1 MNKRILVAIDGSSH
15 AKKAVEFAGDFASK
29 YDAVVYL
36 LHVVQE
42 ARIPEE
48 MKEYMEVE
56 HVKMPPK
63 KGYMETIGKKILE
76 DAKGVLLTHGIK
88 KIEAVLLMGDA
99 PQEIVDFAK
108 KEKMDVI
115 ILGNQGLGRIKEL
128 LIGTV
133 THKVFHAA
141 HCTCITVK

>member
-1 MNKRILVAIDGSSH
+1 MIKRILVAIDGSSH

-48 MKEYMEVE
+48 MKEFMEVE
-56 HVKMPPK
+56 HVKMPPQR
-63 KGYMETIGKKILE
+63 GYMETIGKKIIE
-76 DAKGVLLTHGIK
+76 EAKNVLSIHGIK
-88 KIEAVLLMGDA
+88 KIEPLLLVGDA

-108 KEKMDVI
+108 KKDMDVI

>member
-1 MNKRILVAIDGSSH
+1 MINRILVAIDGSSH
-15 AKKAVEFAGDFASK
+15 AKKAVEFAADFASR

-36 LHVVQE
+36 LHVVQK

-48 MKEYMEVE
+48 MKDYMEVE
-56 HVKMPPK
+56 HVKMPPE

-76 DAKGVLLTHGIK
+76 DAQGILSGRGIK
-88 KIEAVLLMGDA
+88 KIEKVLLVGDA

-108 KEKMDVI
+108 KENMDVI
-115 ILGNQGLGRIKEL
+115 VLGNQGLGRLKEFL
-128 LIGTV
+128 VGTV
-133 THKVFHAA
+133 TNKVFHTA